1 MESAAKA
8 AIVGMQPEPLAAKAS
23 GSGRHV
29 AILMG
34 TFNGERHLQEQL
46 DSLAAQTHTDW
57 SLWVSDDGSTDR
69 TLDLVQAFARRFS
82 PGKVQC
88 IQGPRLGFAANF
100 MSLLARPDLRGNYFA
115 FCDQDDVWLPH
126 RLAVTL
132 EALASVHPHSPALA
146 CGRTEYMDEHGQP
159 MGESRPAPANCSFEV
174 ALAQNFCGG
183 NTMLIN
189 GPARSLLT
197 AIPVATVSAHD
208 WLAFLLVAGA
218 GGSVL
223 FSDRTLVCY
232 RQHGGNSLGE
242 NQSLKARLSR
252 LGELMAGE
260 FKRRTSLN
268 VEALRFA
275 LPQLTPHNQS
285 VFECFEQGRTAP
297 AGLRGQ
303 HLARSGVRRLGMA
316 ENWAYRLAY
325 ALGRI

>member
-1 MESAAKA
+1 
-8 AIVGMQPEPLAAKAS
+8 
-23 GSGRHV
+23 
-29 AILMG
+29 MG

-159 MGESRPAPANCSFEV
+159 TSNY
-174 ALAQNFCGG
+174 GG
-183 NTMLIN
+183 RYFDQVFGSTLP
-189 GPARSLLT
+189 GPTGWWPST
-197 AIPVATVSAHD
+197 
-208 WLAFLLVAGA
+208 
-218 GGSVL
+218 GS
-223 FSDRTLVCY
+223 SST
-232 RQHGGNSLGE
+232 S
-242 NQSLKARLSR
+242 
-252 LGELMAGE
+252 
-260 FKRRTSLN
+260 RTS
-268 VEALRFA
+268 
-275 LPQLTPHNQS
+275 PLT
-285 VFECFEQGRTAP
+285 R
-297 AGLRGQ
+297 
-303 HLARSGVRRLGMA
+303 
-316 ENWAYRLAY
+316 
-325 ALGRI
+325 